1 MDLIIFTLFA
11 LIAVACAINM
21 VLQSHPISSALSL
34 VGVMG
39 SLAVL
44 YLLLGGE
51 FIAMVQIIVYAG
63 AIMVL
68 FIFVIM
74 LLNAGA
80 EEKLRGRSFIAQMI
94 GIPAILVLA
103 AIMIFVNQRGFSGMG
118 NVKFGDFHGG
128 SAQSVGTALFTEYL
142 LPFEVTSVLILVGI
156 LGAVVLARK
165 EMD

>member
-1 MDLIIFTLFA
+1 
-11 LIAVACAINM
+11 
-21 VLQSHPISSALSL
+21 
-34 VGVMG
+34 
-39 SLAVL
+39 
-44 YLLLGGE
+44 
-51 FIAMVQIIVYAG
+51 
-63 AIMVL
+63 
-68 FIFVIM
+68 M

-103 AIMIFVNQRGFSGMG
+103 AIMIFFNQRGFSGLG

-128 SAQSVGTALFTEYL
+128 SAQSVGTALFTDYL
-142 LPFEVTSVLILVGI
+142 LPFEVTSVLILIAI